1 MKLCAL
7 GCALGALL
15 TLSSVARAD
24 IIINP
29 TYDASIQNDPNHVA
43 IENAIQSAI
52 QVFENLIVTPI
63 TVQIYFEEAASPY
76 LGASIF
82 EPYNASYNAFY
93 QLLVANDANP
103 AAIAALQANSVPG
116 DTNHLINPASLT
128 NNIEIKSSN
137 ARALGFGAPAD
148 CVPTAVT
155 GQPVAKECVFGTTNA
170 VDGIIALNTS
180 ITFPPNGTGYSLIS
194 VAEHEID
201 EILGLGSALEN
212 CDPTSTTASA
222 TCKAKTLTLANDTGS
237 AGTGSPED
245 LYRWNSAGQRAVSVD
260 CTNPGT
266 AMFSYGPSTG
276 NIAGFNNACN
286 GADFED
292 WDSAIVRV
300 QNAFATSGANPT
312 LGSAE
317 IDALTAIG
325 YEASPEPGT
334 LALMLLPAL
343 ALLKKRK

>member
-1 MKLCAL
+1 M
-7 GCALGALL
+7 GALL

-29 TYDASIQNDPNHVA
+29 TYDPSIQNDPNHVA

-63 TVQIYFEEAASPY
+63 TVQIYFEEAASPF
-76 LGASIF
+76 LGASIYD
-82 EPYNASYNAFY
+82 PYRASYNLFY
-93 QLLVANDANP
+93 QLLVAKDANP

-116 DTNHLINPASLT
+116 DTNHLINPTSGT
-128 NNIEIKSSN
+128 ENIEIKPAN

-155 GQPVAKECVFGTTNA
+155 GQPVAKECALGTTNA

-212 CDPTSTTASA
+212 CDPNSTTASA
-222 TCKAKTLTLANDTGS
+222 ACKDKTLTLANDT
-237 AGTGSPED
+237 AFGTGTPED

-276 NIAGFNNACN
+276 KIAGFNNACN

-292 WDSAIVRV
+292 WDSAVVRV

-325 YEASPEPGT
+325 YETIPEPGT